1 MLSSTATNF
10 TMAEVVLDANIL
22 VAWLDQGDS
31 LHARAAELLEALERD
46 GHEPV
51 LLDVLLSEAIS
62 VLCRRARERR
72 NPPDLDEVLRVAR
85 HWVSDDAVRW
95 VAAEAEDL
103 FEVVIGVIEETAGR
117 LNFND
122 GLLVALQRRGDID
135 ALATLDRGF
144 EGVANFRV
152 FDS

>member
-1 MLSSTATNF
+1 
-10 TMAEVVLDANIL
+10 MAEVVLDANIL

-31 LHARAAELLEALERD
+31 QHARATELLEALEREEH
-46 GHEPV
+46 GPV

-72 NPPDLDEVLRVAR
+72 NPPDMNAVLEVAKR
-85 HWVSDDAVRW
+85 WVRDDAVRW
-95 VAAEAEDL
+95 IAAEAEDL
-103 FEVVIGVIEETAGR
+103 FEVVLGVIEETGGR

-152 FDS
+152 FES

>member
-1 MLSSTATNF
+1 
-10 TMAEVVLDANIL
+10 MAEIVLDANIL

-31 LHARAAELLEALERD
+31 QHVRAAELLEALEHE

-72 NPPDLDEVLRVAR
+72 NPPDLGSVLGVAR
-85 HWVSDDAVRW
+85 QWVGVDAIRW
-95 VAAEAEDL
+95 VAADAEDL
-103 FEVVIGVIEETAGR
+103 FEVVLGVIEETAGR

-122 GLLVALQRRGDID
+122 GLLVALQRRGDIG

-144 EGVANFRV
+144 EGVAEFRV
-152 FDS
+152 FES